1 LYRCDLRRG
10 KWTKMNTY
18 GELPVERRNH
28 GASLN
33 VHTKDLYIFGG
44 YGGSYMDDFYCMK
57 LNIRPTKLP
66 IFKAISNEELTD
78 VVFQF

>member
-1 LYRCDLRRG
+1 
-10 KWTKMNTY
+10 MNTY